1 MCVQLPS
8 FRGAIAQR
16 SLTLFSRLTARTP
29 MAKLIP
35 DALLTRLRSFL
46 ETLRHF
52 DWSSLKQINR
62 DDIRNALKNP
72 RWHKPVAII
81 FALLVAAHVIKN
93 DVVLPYLKAHFAL
106 GVDTIEVQ
114 PLTVPLES
122 QLVGQT
128 RSPQSV
134 AIYTRVS
141 GFLDKQV
148 YQEGA
153 WVKAGDILFEMDKR
167 PFIVQLDAAK
177 AALEAQEASLRTAT
191 LTLNRIKPLAAA
203 KALSQQDL
211 DTATGNFLRAQA
223 GVDQARANLA
233 TAQLNLEYCT
243 IRSPIDGLASV
254 RKVALGTYLQVGSP
268 NSELTVVNQMN
279 PMWVY
284 FSVAEDQMLNV
295 NRLLEQKQ
303 LTATTLADLDVTIT
317 MSDGTLYPYTGKI
330 GFADVLYNVE
340 TGTRLM
346 RAVFPN
352 PSNVLQQGQ
361 FVTATILG
369 LVQQNVYL
377 VPQAAVQ
384 QSSQGA
390 YVWVVDAENRV
401 HSRTIRPGFWNG
413 PNWVINEGLNPGE
426 QVVISNV
433 LRMSPN
439 QLVKP
444 NRVKSPEAQPVHLP
458 TPPETSQTLSP
469 YGPGVQ
475 LSPGVNQAQ
484 DPQQQP
490 MPVAPPTPERLQAP
504 RERPL
509 APGVPMAPAPLPD
522 SLKAPAPRAAQ

>member
-1 MCVQLPS
+1 MPKFVPAAL
-8 FRGAIAQR
+8 
-16 SLTLFSRLTARTP
+16 LSRLKSRR
-29 MAKLIP
+29 KN
-35 DALLTRLRSFL
+35 LTDSICN
-46 ETLRHF
+46 F
-52 DWSSLKQINR
+52 DWHTLQHLTKEDFLS
-62 DDIRNALKNP
+62 ALKNP
-72 RWHKPVAII
+72 RWHKPAAVIFGVLVAIHI
-81 FALLVAAHVIKN
+81 IKT
-93 DVVLPYLKAHFAL
+93 DIIGPYLKAHFAL
-106 GVDTIEVQ
+106 GIDVIEVQ
-114 PLTVPLES
+114 PLVVPLES

-148 YQEGA
+148 YQEGS
-153 WVKAGDILFEMDKR
+153 WVNAGDILFEMDKR
-167 PFIVQLDAAK
+167 PFIAQLDAAK
-177 AALEAQEASLRTAT
+177 AALVSQEASLRTAT

-223 GVDQARANLA
+223 GVDQARANVE

-243 IRSPIDGLASV
+243 IRSPIAGLASV
-254 RKVALGTYLQVGSP
+254 RKQALGTYLQVGSP
-268 NSELTVVNQMN
+268 NSELTVVNQMD

-284 FSVAEDQMLNV
+284 FSVSEEQMLNV

-303 LTATTLADLDVTIT
+303 LNATSLADLDVTIT

-330 GFADVLYNVE
+330 GFADVLYNVD

-352 PSNVLQQGQ
+352 PNNSLQQGQ
-361 FVTATILG
+361 FVTASIIG
-369 LVQQNVYL
+369 LSQQNVYL

-401 HSRTIRPGFWNG
+401 HSRTIKPGYWNG

-426 QVVISNV
+426 RVVISNV

-439 QLVKP
+439 QLVSTTL
-444 NRVKSPEAQPVHLP
+444 VKAPEPQAIRLP
-458 TPPETSQTLSP
+458 TPPAEFQKLNP
-469 YGPGVQ
+469 YGPGAE
-475 LSPGVNQAQ
+475 LKPEINQAQ
-484 DPQQQP
+484 DPKQQP
-490 MPVAPPTPERLQAP
+490 MPIAPPTAP
-504 RERPL
+504 KLLPPKELPL
-509 APGVPMAPAPLPD
+509 APGLPASPATVPD
-522 SLKAPAPRAAQ
+522 SLKASPPNAAPSR

>member
-1 MCVQLPS
+1 MAKFIP
-8 FRGAIAQR
+8 QR
-16 SLTLFSRLTARTP
+16 LQACYNALVERLKALVDTARN
-29 MAKLIP
+29 
-35 DALLTRLRSFL
+35 
-46 ETLRHF
+46 F
-52 DWSSLKQINR
+52 DWHSLQKLRR
-62 DDIRNALKNP
+62 DDVVHALKNP
-72 RWHKPVAII
+72 RWHKPAAIV
-81 FALLVAAHVIKN
+81 FAVLVALHVIKT
-93 DVVLPYLKAHFAL
+93 DIFIPYMKAHFAL

-114 PLTVPLES
+114 PMTVPLES

-153 WVKAGDILFEMDKR
+153 WVNAGDILFEMDKR
-167 PFIVQLDAAK
+167 PFITQLDAAK
-177 AALEAQEASLRTAT
+177 AALVSQEASLRTAT

-223 GVDQARANLA
+223 GVDQARANVES
-233 TAQLNLEYCT
+233 AQLNLEYCT
-243 IRSPIDGLASV
+243 IRSPISGLASV
-254 RKVALGTYLQVGSP
+254 RKQALGTYLQTGSP
-268 NSELTVVNQMN
+268 NSELTVVNQMD

-284 FSVAEDQMLNV
+284 FSVSEDQMLKV
-295 NRLLEQKQ
+295 DRLLQQKQ
-303 LTATTLADLDVTIT
+303 LNAASLTDLDVTLT
-317 MSDGTLYPYTGKI
+317 MSDGSLYPYTGKI
-330 GFADVLYNVE
+330 GFADVLYNVD

-352 PSNVLQQGQ
+352 PASKLQQGQ
-361 FVTATILG
+361 FVTATIIG

-401 HSRTIRPGFWNG
+401 HSRTVTPGYWNG
-413 PNWVINEGLNPGE
+413 PNWIINDGLSPGE
-426 QVVISNV
+426 RVVVSNI

-444 NRVKSPEAQPVHLP
+444 NAVKSPEPLPVQLP
-458 TPPETSQTLSP
+458 PPPTEAPSPNP
-469 YGPGVQ
+469 YGAGAQVKPE
-475 LSPGVNQAQ
+475 VNQAQ
-484 DPQQQP
+484 DPKQQP
-490 MPVAPPTPERLQAP
+490 MPVAPPPARNLIPPKELPVAPGMPVAPAPVPDSLQAP
-504 RERPL
+504 AR
-509 APGVPMAPAPLPD
+509 
-522 SLKAPAPRAAQ
+522 SAQ

>member
-1 MCVQLPS
+1 
-8 FRGAIAQR
+8 
-16 SLTLFSRLTARTP
+16 

-35 DALLTRLRSFL
+35 EALLTRIRSFL

-52 DWSSLKQINR
+52 DWSSLKQINQA
-62 DDIRNALKNP
+62 DILAALKNP

-81 FALLVAAHVIKN
+81 AGLLVAAHVIKT
-93 DVVLPYLKAHFAL
+93 DIVLPYMKAHFAL
-106 GVDTIEVQ
+106 GVDAIQVQ

-141 GFLDKQV
+141 GFLDKQI
-148 YQEGA
+148 YQEGS
-153 WVKAGDILFEMDKR
+153 WVNAGDILFEMDKR

-177 AALEAQEASLRTAT
+177 AALVSQEASLRTAT

-223 GVDQARANLA
+223 GVDQARANVES
-233 TAQLNLEYCT
+233 AQLNLEYCT
-243 IRSPIDGLASV
+243 IRSPIAGLASV

-268 NSELTVVNQMN
+268 NSELTVVNQMD

-284 FSVAEDQMLNV
+284 FSVSEEQMLNV

-303 LTATTLADLDVTIT
+303 LNATSLADLDVTIT

-330 GFADVLYNVE
+330 GFADVLYNVD

-352 PSNVLQQGQ
+352 PHNNLQQGQ
-361 FVTATILG
+361 FVTASIIG
-369 LVQQNVYL
+369 LSQQNVYL

-390 YVWVVDAENRV
+390 YVWVVDEENRV
-401 HSRTIRPGFWNG
+401 HSRTVNPGYWNG

-426 QVVISNV
+426 RVVVSNV

-444 NRVKSPEAQPVHLP
+444 SIVKSPEPQAIKLP
-458 TPPETSQTLSP
+458 TAPTEKPKPSP
-469 YGPGVQ
+469 YGAGAKLQ
-475 LSPGVNQAQ
+475 SEINQAQ
-484 DPQQQP
+484 DPQQLP
-490 MPVAPPTPERLQAP
+490 MPVAPPTAP
-504 RERPL
+504 NLLAPKEVPL
-509 APGVPMAPAPLPD
+509 APGLPSAPAAVPD
-522 SLKAPAPRAAQ
+522 SLKAPAPAPAPTR